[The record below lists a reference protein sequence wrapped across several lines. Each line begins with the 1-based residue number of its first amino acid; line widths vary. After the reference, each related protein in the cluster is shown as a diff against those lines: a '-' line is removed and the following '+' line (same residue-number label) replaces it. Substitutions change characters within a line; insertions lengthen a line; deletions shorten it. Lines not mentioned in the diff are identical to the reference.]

1 MTKARQ
7 DANIAVRQAL
17 WLVCLIIIVLTAI
30 MLSVFLI
37 DGGLTSGNR
46 FDSRLNSIVG
56 QYRFS
61 IMAWEI
67 GALPHE
73 LSQWVS
79 GRDENIDNGA
89 GLVNEYFSAG
99 AERKRELE
107 NTMELVLEN
116 QIEESLNEQGISGF
130 PPVNLELD
138 TMPRLLVIS
147 PRDKIESMRE
157 IMLDHD
163 LSSREII
170 DIEAGVDELDV
181 SSLVVRIGGFAGAY
195 PSFVTDDAG
204 LQFTIEAAVEEWVH
218 QYLAFKP
225 LGFRYLLDILG
236 IARNYEI
243 ATMNE
248 TVAGMVSGEIGA
260 IIRDRYYPEQE
271 EPAEDRSE
279 FDSEM
284 RAIRLAVDDYL
295 ARGEIDLAEEYME
308 RKRQDL
314 VAKGYNIRKLNQAYF
329 AWHGTYAD
337 EPASVSPIGTELR
350 QLRSQS
356 NSVKEFLD
364 TAAMMTSRQ
373 DLKDK
378 LELPE

>member
-1 MTKARQ
+1 MTKAKQ
-7 DANIAVRQAL
+7 DVKLRSFG
-17 WLVCLIIIVLTAI
+17 CLACLTIIFLAAI
-30 MLSVFLI
+30 LSIFLS
-37 DGGLTSGNR
+37 DGGLTFGSR

-61 IMAWEI
+61 IMAWEVT
-67 GALPHE
+67 ALPHE
-73 LSQWVS
+73 LSQWFS

-89 GLVNEYFSAG
+89 GLVTEYFSAG
-99 AERKRELE
+99 AERKQDLE
-107 NTMELVLEN
+107 NTVELILEK
-116 QIEESLNEQGISGF
+116 QIEAILREQDISGF

-138 TMPRLLVIS
+138 AMPRLLVIS
-147 PRDKIESMRE
+147 PRDRIESIRE
-157 IMLDHD
+157 IMLDDD
-163 LSSREII
+163 LTLQEIR
-170 DIEAGVDELDV
+170 DIEARVDELDV
-181 SSLVVRIGGFAGAY
+181 SSLIVRIGGFAGAY
-195 PSFVTDDAG
+195 PSFVTDDAD
-204 LQFTIEAAVEEWVH
+204 LQFTVEAAVEEWVH

-248 TVAGMVSGEIGA
+248 TVAGMVSDEIGA
-260 IIRDRYYPEQE
+260 IILNRYYPGQE
-271 EPAEDRSE
+271 EPAADTSE

-308 RKRQDL
+308 RKRQYL

-337 EPASVSPIGTELR
+337 EPTSVSPIGAELR

-356 NSVKEFLD
+356 GSVKEFLD
-364 TAAMMTSRQ
+364 TAAKMTSRQ